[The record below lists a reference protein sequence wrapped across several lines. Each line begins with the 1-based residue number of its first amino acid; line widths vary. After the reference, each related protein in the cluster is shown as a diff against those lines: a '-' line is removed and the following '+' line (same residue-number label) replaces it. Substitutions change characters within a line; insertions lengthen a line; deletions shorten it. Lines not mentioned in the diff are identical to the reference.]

1 MGQLLN
7 YKDFV
12 LRLSKEAP
20 HLYRA
25 LAIVNDSVAAA
36 QSVELRTEELKV
48 IESLRRIEEQ
58 AVRAQ
63 PKEIFHTEFGRERYN
78 KRHLGFA
85 QINIYQKLY
94 NIDTWWKKL
103 WMWQK

>member
-7 YKDFV
+7 YNDFV

-20 HLYRA
+20 NLYRA
-25 LAIVNDSVAAA
+25 SAIVGDCVAAA
-36 QSVELRTEELKV
+36 QTFELRTDALKV

-63 PKEIFHTEFGRERYN
+63 GKETFHIEFGRGMYV

-85 QINIYQKLY
+85 QITIYQKLY
-94 NIDTWWKKL
+94 NIDTW
-103 WMWQK
+103 